1 MKNTRRKHSDAFKT
15 EVALEAIRERKTLSE
30 LAQEYQ
36 LAPAQISTWKAEFL
50 SNAQMAFGF
59 KRKKEDALDKQT
71 DDLYNQIG
79 RLKMENEWL
88 KKKLKCDLLTSGVN
102 GSIRVTPSSV
112 WLISVGWLR
121 CPEVASIIERKRPNP
136 RLTRS

>member
-59 KRKKEDALDKQT
+59 KRKKEDALDQQT

-88 KKKLKCDLLTSGVN
+88 KKSWNEILWGHE
-102 GSIRVTPSSV
+102 GH
-112 WLISVGWLR
+112 G
-121 CPEVASIIERKRPNP
+121 
-136 RLTRS
+136 

>member
-1 MKNTRRKHSDAFKT
+1 MKNKRRKHSDAFKT

-59 KRKKEDALDKQT
+59 KRNKEDALDKQT

-88 KKKLKCDLLTSGVN
+88 KKKLK
-102 GSIRVTPSSV
+102 
-112 WLISVGWLR
+112 
-121 CPEVASIIERKRPNP
+121 
-136 RLTRS
+136 

>member
-59 KRKKEDALDKQT
+59 GYFGSNCAT
-71 DDLYNQIG
+71 HF
-79 RLKMENEWL
+79 
-88 KKKLKCDLLTSGVN
+88 GVT
-102 GSIRVTPSSV
+102 VPP
-112 WLISVGWLR
+112 ISV
-121 CPEVASIIERKRPNP
+121 
-136 RLTRS
+136 

>member
-79 RLKMENEWL
+79 HFLLMRLIVNILIFELYFSFLMI
-88 KKKLKCDLLTSGVN
+88 LL
-102 GSIRVTPSSV
+102 
-112 WLISVGWLR
+112 
-121 CPEVASIIERKRPNP
+121 
-136 RLTRS
+136 